1 MTAMICL
8 LRGVNLGGHN
18 MIKMEALR
26 ALCESLGHRSVQTY
40 IQSGN
45 VVFQTNETDAAKL
58 AAKIESAIEKQH
70 AFRPDVVLRTA
81 GEMRSVVAK
90 NPFAKRKGIEPAK
103 LAVTFLASEPVAE
116 IQDAVRKIKPDVEE
130 LYLIGRELYIYFPD
144 GQGRSKLVPVL
155 ARAMKNSGTA
165 RNWNT
170 VMKLLEMA
178 DKLEGARQ
186 GTKAAS

>member
-1 MTAMICL
+1 MTALICL
-8 LRGVNLGGHN
+8 LRGVNVGGHN
-18 MIKMEALR
+18 MIKMDALR
-26 ALCESLGHRSVQTY
+26 TLCESLGHRNVQTY
-40 IQSGN
+40 VQSGN
-45 VVFQTNETDAAKL
+45 VVFQTDERDSAKM
-58 AAKIESAIEKQH
+58 AAKIESAIEKKH
-70 AFRPDVVLRTA
+70 GFRPDVVLRTA

-103 LAVTFLASEPVAE
+103 LAVMFLASEPVAE

-130 LYLIGRELYIYFPD
+130 LFMIGRELYIYFPS

-155 ARAMKNSGTA
+155 AKVLKDSGTA

-178 DKLEGARQ
+178 EKLEGTQ
-186 GTKAAS
+186 